1 MPNIVVTADMVDRF
15 LLAVMVKATLT
26 IIEITIVIAQVVVV
40 IAQVVVVLVQGEF
53 FLQVVL
59 AQVSDQVKVLADL
72 SRLEGIN
79 R

>member
-40 IAQVVVVLVQGEF
+40 LGQGEF